1 MGEAHGGR
9 QEDRL
14 PLARDLHPM
23 LDVRARLP
31 FGERAQVVAG
41 RHPLGELAQ
50 LLARQESGELGLA
63 DQHDL
68 EELLARRLEVRQQ
81 PDLLEYLRSQILGLV
96 DDQHGSATAP
106 VRVEQRVGQRVDEDL
121 EAARSPRIGHPEL
134 IAHGGE

>member
-1 MGEAHGGR
+1 
-9 QEDRL
+9 
-14 PLARDLHPM
+14 M

-31 FGERAQVVAG
+31 FGERAQVVPG
-41 RHPLGELAQ
+41 GHPLGELAQ

-63 DQHDL
+63 DQDDL

-81 PDLLEYLRSQILGLV
+81 PNLLEHLRSQALGLV
-96 DDQHGSATAP
+96 DDQHGSATAR